1 MKLKKLFIAIVA
13 VLIIAIPTVIFA
25 SESADPEYITV
36 KQPVSNIYGDF
47 SAAVRIDSADELF
60 AVAAKENLPALA
72 IFEVDTSLNVL
83 DKSGNAFSTVYGVI
97 EALNFNVI
105 PVYYVDNE
113 AEATAISAYLA
124 ENFVDAFVMSDS
136 LDALSAA
143 KKSCPLLGMV
153 ADYTQKTEITAKD
166 YETIRSELY
175 GSYATVLML
184 DGKLC
189 TQDVVN
195 TFKNRSLLLVWAD
208 ISDNPTET
216 EIFSAIN
223 SGAVAVV
230 SDDSDAVIDMA
241 LSFPEN
247 SMTRIPYVC
256 AHRGD
261 TDDGVYFENTTESII
276 NAYRKGAKWF
286 EFDFHLTA
294 PEADDPGDGST
305 RKLVLYHDGVTKVED
320 TTDGVQYDISETP
333 WSVLYEKV
341 LYKTSKG
348 NQYRLNSL
356 DEVLEYF
363 SEEKKNN
370 GGVLDIVITLE
381 IKPGSELVI
390 VDYVMEMIEEYDL
403 FEQAMVSTFE
413 KSYIDRIKEI
423 NPAFPTNFSV
433 QQTCILDSTAEA
445 DMIKVRKLVGPT
457 SSRYGMTIWYGGP
470 LDLGSATVR
479 TMNRRGFLQV
489 YWGLGTTPENYLH
502 YGIMGIETDYISNTD
517 PLVFSVSPTG
527 LSSDLKAPSGRT
539 IEIGA
544 VIDKRIELGVPTSD
558 FEIKIIE
565 GEELVKS
572 IDGGNITFKEATGE
586 VSFTVAYNYKA
597 GKVNYILYSDPVTL
611 NVTEDA
617 VFESGVSM
625 EGFSIRLK
633 EYNGLRGLFTFDK
646 AYSEKI
652 ENELG
657 YTLVEFG
664 AIAMPESAYTENG
677 NKATIDHET
686 LELATKGYK
695 APIWS
700 EGKYVNRILED
711 KDGVISY
718 CLAVVDFKTRINE
731 NLYFCAYSV
740 YTAPNGETVIS
751 YADYAYPEYRLINL
765 YQTTLDMYVCG
776 AVNSKN
782 SDDAAVWNTLLTG
795 VVTLTEG
802 TDYTASDAFGDTFTM
817 KEFSACGKTEVSS
830 IKLTVVND
838 PKNDSWVLIYRGSG
852 SIPGTAWDV
861 KHQLASQRGA
871 SYAITNP
878 ILTAASDA
886 KIKTVVIDHGITGV
900 GGTYAFAQ
908 LDLYTLVYP
917 ETFETMM
924 ASAFYHCPNIRT
936 VYCAHG
942 DGVMR
947 DFEEGLAD
955 YSYMDS
961 FAGTNLYINVSNIP
975 SKLHLPANITAIDAK
990 LLNGSYGRGNMKAI
1004 WCGNTAEPAEGTID
1018 LTGAPIVSIGSLAFD
1033 DLSALHTL
1041 ILPDS
1046 CNSINE
1052 SAFTDSGSKYITK
1065 IMQKTYNAS
1074 IAEFCN
1080 TNSITYTNLSGVVHT
1095 HSAQ

>member
-1 MKLKKLFIAIVA
+1 MKFKKLFIAIITFLLMA
-13 VLIIAIPTVIFA
+13 VPTVIFA
-25 SESADPEYITV
+25 SEADPEYITV

-47 SAAVRIDSADELF
+47 SAAVRINSADELEQ
-60 AVAAKENLPALA
+60 VASKENLPAIA
-72 IFEVDTSLNVL
+72 IFDVDSSLNVL
-83 DKSGNAFSTVYGVI
+83 DTEGNAFSSVYGVI
-97 EALNFNVI
+97 ETLSFNVI
-105 PVYYVDNE
+105 PVYYVENE
-113 AEATAISAYLA
+113 AEATAVSAYLA
-124 ENFVDAFVMSDS
+124 ENFVDAFIMSDS

-143 KKSCPLLGMV
+143 KKACPLLGMV
-153 ADYTQKTEITAKD
+153 ADYTHKTEITAKD

-208 ISDNPTET
+208 ISDTPTET
-216 EIFSAIN
+216 ELFAAIN
-223 SGAVAVV
+223 SGAAAVV

-247 SMTRIPYVC
+247 SMTRVPYVC

-276 NAYRKGAKWF
+276 SAYRKGAKWF

-320 TTDGVQYDISETP
+320 TIDGVQYDISETP

-341 LYKTSKG
+341 LYTTSKG

-363 SEEKKNN
+363 SAEKEKN

-403 FEQAMVSTFE
+403 FEQSMVSTFE

-423 NPAFPTNFSV
+423 NPAFPTNYSV

-445 DMIKVRKLVGPT
+445 DMIKVRELVGPT

-470 LDLGSATVR
+470 LDLGPITVR

-517 PLVFSVSPTG
+517 PLVFSVTPTG
-527 LSSDLKAPSGRT
+527 LNEDLKVPSGRT

-544 VIDKRIELGVPTSD
+544 VIDKRIELDVPTSD
-558 FEIKIIE
+558 FEIKVIE
-565 GEELVKS
+565 GKELIDN
-572 IDGGNITFKEATGE
+572 IDGGKITFADGTGE
-586 VSFTVAYNYKA
+586 VSFAVSYNYKA
-597 GKVNYILYSDPVTL
+597 GKVDYILYSDPVT
-611 NVTEDA
+611 VTVTDDA
-617 VFESGVSM
+617 VFEGGISM
-625 EGFSIRLK
+625 EGFAIRLK
-633 EYNGLRGLFTFDK
+633 EYNGLRGLFNFDK
-646 AYSEKI
+646 GYSERI

-664 AIAMPESAYTENG
+664 ALAMSETAYVENG
-677 NKATIDHET
+677 RKATLDPET
-686 LELATKGYK
+686 LALTTKGYK

-700 EGKYVNRILED
+700 GGKYVNKILADE
-711 KDGVISY
+711 DGVIRY
-718 CLAVVDFKTRINE
+718 CLAVVDFEERIND

-740 YTAPNGETVIS
+740 YTAPNGETIIS
-751 YADYAYPEYRLINL
+751 YADYEYPEYRLINL
-765 YQTTLDMYVCG
+765 YQTTLDMYVNG
-776 AVNSKN
+776 VVNSKN
-782 SDDAAVWNTLLTG
+782 SDDAAVWSTLLTG
-795 VVTLTEG
+795 VVTLNEG
-802 TDYTASDAFGDTFTM
+802 TDYAVSDAFEDTFTM

-838 PKNDSWVLIYRGSG
+838 PKNDSWVLICRGSG
-852 SIPGTAWDV
+852 NIPGTAWDV
-861 KHQLASQRGA
+861 KHQLASQRSA
-871 SYAITNP
+871 DYAITNP

-900 GGTYAFAQ
+900 GGGYAFAQ
-908 LDLYTLVYP
+908 LDLHTLVYP

-947 DFEEGLAD
+947 ETEEGLAD
-955 YSYMDS
+955 YSYIDS

-975 SKLHLPANITAIDAK
+975 TKLHLPANITAIDAK
-990 LLNGSYGRGNMKAI
+990 LLSGSYGRGNTKAI
-1004 WCGNTAEPAEGTID
+1004 WCGNTPEPAEGTID
-1018 LTGAPIVSIGSLAFD
+1018 LTGAPIVSIGNLAFD
-1033 DLSALHTL
+1033 DLSSLNTL

-1046 CNSINE
+1046 CNSIHEN
-1052 SAFTDSGSKYITK
+1052 AFTDSGSKYITK

-1074 IAEFCN
+1074 IAAFCN

-1095 HSAQ
+1095 PSAQ